1 MKKIILFLLLIA
13 VIGFGVGWYTLLPGL
28 DVFLEKGKDVR
39 NPRLAYNGA
48 WGASM
53 DIGSSRATAL
63 FRALTA
69 KVGLGANSSDEAI
82 YWLAIKD
89 KNGERLTGGKTY
101 EVRFSQAPAIN
112 RTAGFWSLCVYNSKD
127 QFVPN
132 PMKRYNLGDRSPLV
146 KNADGSFTIYVTPRQ
161 PNQIH
166 NWLPAPEQKEPIML
180 TMRMYAPLP
189 EVLKAPGKSPMPEII
204 PMNEAAN

>member
-1 MKKIILFLLLIA
+1 MKKIILFLLIA
-13 VIGFGVGWYTLLPGL
+13 IIGFGAGWYTLAPGL
-28 DVFLEKGKDVR
+28 DFFLEQAKNVR
-39 NPRLAYNGA
+39 NPNAVHNGA
-48 WGASM
+48 WRASM

-89 KNGERLTGGKTY
+89 KNAGRLTGGKTY
-101 EVRFSQAPAIN
+101 EVRFSQPPAIN
-112 RTAGFWSLCVYNSKD
+112 KTAGFWSICVYNSQD

-146 KNADGSFTIYVTPRQ
+146 KNADGSFTIYVSPRQ
-161 PNQIH
+161 PNQIN
-166 NWLPAPEQKEPIML
+166 NWLPTPEQKEPIML
-180 TMRMYAPLP
+180 TIRMYAPRP
-189 EVLKAPGKSPMPEII
+189 EVLKAPSKYPMPEII
-204 PMNEAAN
+204 LINEARN

>member
-1 MKKIILFLLLIA
+1 MKKIILSLLIA
-13 VIGFGVGWYTLLPGL
+13 IIGFGAGWYTLAPGL
-28 DVFLEKGKDVR
+28 DFFVEKAKNVR
-39 NPRLAYNGA
+39 NPKVVQNGA

-69 KVGLGANSSDEAI
+69 KMGLGANSSDEAI

-101 EVRFSQAPAIN
+101 EVRFSQPPAIN
-112 RTAGFWSLCVYNSKD
+112 QTAGFWSLCVYNSKD

-146 KNADGSFTIYVTPRQ
+146 KNADGSFTIDVSPRQ
-161 PNQIH
+161 PKEIN
-166 NWLPAPEQKEPIML
+166 NWLPTPIQKEPIML
-180 TMRMYAPLP
+180 TMRMYAPQA

-204 PMNEAAN
+204 LINEARN

>member
-1 MKKIILFLLLIA
+1 MRKIILFLLIA
-13 VIGFGVGWYTLLPGL
+13 IIGFGAGWYTLAPGL
-28 DVFLEKGKDVR
+28 DFFLEKTKNVR
-39 NPRLAYNGA
+39 KPNAVRNGA
-48 WGASM
+48 WGTSM

-89 KNGERLTGGKTY
+89 KNAKRLTGGKTY
-101 EVRFSQAPAIN
+101 EVRFSQPPAIN
-112 RTAGFWSLCVYNSKD
+112 KTAGFWSICVYNSKD

-146 KNADGSFTIYVTPRQ
+146 KNADGSLTIYVSPRQ
-161 PNQIH
+161 PNQIN
-166 NWLPAPEQKEPIML
+166 NWLPAPEEKEPIML
-180 TMRMYAPLP
+180 TIRMYSPQP
-189 EVLKAPGKSPMPEII
+189 EVLKAPEKSPLPEII
-204 PMNEAAN
+204 LINEAQN